1 MELSTHAL
9 NESFSWP
16 DATGPFRLVS
26 ADQAKAWNE
35 EGYFL
40 LENVISAADLE
51 MLRAE
56 IDPLEQK
63 ANLFLRGLE
72 GKKQFIARADELTFF
87 PHIVLRSNPV
97 KAFVA
102 SRVFAELCLDL
113 LGNDVRL
120 YWDQAV
126 YKKPGSPE
134 EFPWHQDNGY
144 TFIRPQDYLTC
155 WIPLV
160 DATVDNGCPWVVPGV
175 HKMGT
180 LSHWTTDLGYQCL
193 DRPLGALE
201 AVRRRIFRQHAER
214 DVDQEDQVAAPPRY
228 VLQAFAPLRLRQAN
242 HQGGDG
248 ADQTN
253 RLEPLAGP
261 AEAGQQARGNGRI
274 EKQIQRAP
282 LAPSPIRV
290 QRHQCRH
297 QAEQEKVGWGIE
309 QHHGTGVTEWR
320 ASAYSSM

>member
-1 MELSTHAL
+1 MDLTAHAL

-26 ADQAKAWNE
+26 VDQAKAWNE
-35 EGYFL
+35 QGYFL

-160 DATVDNGCPWVVPGV
+160 DATVENGCPWVVPGV

-193 DRPLGALE
+193 KDVE
-201 AVRRRIFRQHAER
+201 NAVPVPARAGNIVVFSSLTPHRTGPNLTTDER
-214 DVDQEDQVAAPPRY
+214 KAYIVQYAHDGSRMF
-228 VLQAFAPLRLRQAN
+228 LK
-242 HQGGDG
+242 DG
-248 ADQTN
+248 ADPVLQDHAD
-253 RLEPLAGP
+253 RQFPVV
-261 AEAGQQARGNGRI
+261 RGG
-274 EKQIQRAP
+274 
-282 LAPSPIRV
+282 SPV
-290 QRHQCRH
+290 L
-297 QAEQEKVGWGIE
+297 GNL
-309 QHHGTGVTEWR
+309 T
-320 ASAYSSM
+320 